1 MFFPFNLIVNTY
13 LFLYLSIIMFR
24 RVKITNCTTQVSVDE
39 AGVGFS
45 SEVKV
50 SVMVGAKVEMGDG
63 IKM

>member
-13 LFLYLSIIMFR
+13 LALYLSIDLR

-50 SVMVGAKVEMGDG
+50 SVMVGANVEMGDG